1 MERTRMT
8 LIVAMIALAIIAF
21 CGIIQESEGGGSSS
35 LSIDKVDYDPSLGT
49 LTIEGTALS
58 SSIEACVV
66 AENYI
71 SQYFSFFPDNGHF
84 SGQMRVG
91 DLKPGVAKVTIFTSV
106 TTKAEKSFIVPSLYI
121 SSVDYDSEK
130 GIVTVSGVSTERS
143 VEISIKS
150 PTGDSTPYY
159 SFITEDGLFSGEMNV
174 GVLVAGDYEVT
185 AFTSS
190 SNVAK
195 KTFTVSGTIIHATGI
210 SLDRH
215 KVDITA
221 TNSTSLVA
229 TVSPSNATD
238 SVIWSTSNNLIVEVS
253 QNGLLIPKAC
263 GKATI
268 KVKAG
273 EFEDTCEVSVGY
285 AQLLISS
292 AEISLY
298 VGDSSNISITV
309 PSGYDESDKSKY
321 VWRISS
327 GQGKISLDYDGK
339 VANVSAKY
347 PGMAVI
353 TAIYDN
359 LYEASCEIK
368 ISERPPSTDTYEYTF
383 LIRMDFCAED
393 ANTGDSG
400 FDAASLKDGVVISAV
415 STDAGTALEKA
426 LNDSK
431 IPCSF
436 FSGAGGGDVGTVYH
450 WVDNIFGLGD
460 YQYSNGTWRYW
471 IQYHNGVYN
480 NLTLG
485 YYKEGGHFEIIYGM
499 TGAPDSGDDAPVIMS
514 ATVPEVSLTYNGKE
528 QAGIP
533 DTSMYT
539 VKSGGTGKDI
549 GEYRAVLSLKPGYA
563 WADLRVA
570 DDNSAFGDKV
580 IQWQIVSGGSTE
592 PTDPDDPP
600 GPEPIEPSIPDTPND
615 HLDPTDPTVTV
626 EKDSIQNAD
635 GTITNVQTLTKTE
648 EDGKTTTTVITTT
661 PQNDGTVE
669 EIKSTSNSQTNEGGI
684 KTESS
689 LETVTIKDPNG
700 GVKSETHI
708 EVSVID
714 TTGSSGTGTKGVTI
728 TANDKGGNA
737 TVKAVY
743 QEGSQSASVVTEV
756 KTSEEN
762 GQVVISHESLDVALK
777 MQEMYSKKIVNEN
790 ESVKD
795 ATKVIQVGSGSSDAN
810 VKLSSDIVKKIAD
823 ADSAILVSGTA
834 GSMEVSKGVMSNI
847 SEYDDIAISVAKAI
861 EDVLTDEQKAA
872 INSDATVVK
881 VKVMSGDK
889 SIGDKLNG
897 EITISIK
904 HVTAPGMV
912 PVAYY
917 VHDDGTMEK
926 VDGKYNMKNNEMV
939 VKTTHCS
946 IYAVID
952 EAPESSSD
960 GNILLYAGIAIA
972 AVIIIAAIATFMLR
986 RR

>member
-1 MERTRMT
+1 MNVKRTIAILALLLMPIVIVTGAIGTDAEQAFSSEVSYFDGFVIVQGTVPEAYSNDQSHVEIEIQKTNGDFLAPGYAKPTSDGVYRGLVKVPLSKGQYLIKIDLVGSGQKTIRTSENLIIDDSTVVAVKSISLSPSSKELVVGGTAT
-8 LIVAMIALAIIAF
+8 LICTIDPITATDQYITWSSSNSSIASVDDNGKVTANSVGTATITATSIGGKEATSTIAVKPP
-21 CGIIQESEGGGSSS
+21 SGGSSES
-35 LSIDKVDYDPSLGT
+35 DTLDIVASNYTLYPDGTYVT
-49 LTIEGTALS
+49 LTAIYP
-58 SSIEACVV
+58 SSIG
-66 AENYI
+66 
-71 SQYFSFFPDNGHF
+71 PD
-84 SGQMRVG
+84 
-91 DLKPGVAKVTIFTSV
+91 
-106 TTKAEKSFIVPSLYI
+106 SLRW
-121 SSVDYDSEK
+121 S
-130 GIVTVSGVSTERS
+130 
-143 VEISIKS
+143 
-150 PTGDSTPYY
+150 
-159 SFITEDGLFSGEMNV
+159 
-174 GVLVAGDYEVT
+174 
-185 AFTSS
+185 
-190 SNVAK
+190 
-195 KTFTVSGTIIHATGI
+195 
-210 SLDRH
+210 
-215 KVDITA
+215 
-221 TNSTSLVA
+221 
-229 TVSPSNATD
+229 VSPSNYA
-238 SVIWSTSNNLIVEVS
+238 SFVESNTT
-253 QNGLLIPKAC
+253 
-263 GKATI
+263 GKAT
-268 KVKAG
+268 VHLEGKAVG
-273 EFEDTCEVSVGY
+273 TVTVTLSSV
-285 AQLLISS
+285 ASNVTATARLSII
-292 AEISLY
+292 EKP
-298 VGDSSNISITV
+298 DSDYSFFLRM
-309 PSGYDESDKSKY
+309 D
-321 VWRISS
+321 
-327 GQGKISLDYDGK
+327 LDYDK
-339 VANVSAKY
+339 ANYGTS
-347 PGMAVI
+347 GL
-353 TAIYDN
+353 T
-359 LYEASCEIK
+359 
-368 ISERPPSTDTYEYTF
+368 
-383 LIRMDFCAED
+383 AED
-393 ANTGDSG
+393 
-400 FDAASLKDGVVISAV
+400 LKEGVVFTGSGV
-415 STDAGTALEKA
+415 NAGVALESA
-426 LNDSK
+426 LRANGV
-431 IPCSF
+431 PCSF
-436 FSGAGGGDVGTVYH
+436 WSGGELKY
-450 WVDNIFGLGD
+450 WVNDIFGVGD
-460 YQYSNGTWRYW
+460 YQYSNGDWKYW
-471 IQYHNGVYN
+471 IQYHNGSYN
-480 NLTLG
+480 DWTLG
-485 YYKEGGHFEIIYGM
+485 HYTDGGSFELIYGI
-499 TGAPDSGDDAPVIMS
+499 TD
-514 ATVPEVSLTYNGKE
+514 
-528 QAGIP
+528 
-533 DTSMYT
+533 
-539 VKSGGTGKDI
+539 KSGQVIKP
-549 GEYRAVLSLKPGYA
+549 PGYE
-563 WADLRVA
+563 
-570 DDNSAFGDKV
+570 DNPDNPPSPK
-580 IQWQIVSGGSTE
+580 
-592 PTDPDDPP
+592 PDDPVNPP
-600 GPEPIEPSIPDTPND
+600 GPEPIEPSIPDAPND

-700 GVKSETHI
+700 SVKSETHI

-737 TVKAVY
+737 TVKAEH

-762 GQVVISHESLDVALK
+762 GQIVISHESLDVALK

-823 ADSAILVSGTA
+823 ADSAILVSGMA

-847 SEYDDIAISVAKAI
+847 SEYDDIVISVAKAI
-861 EDVLTDEQKAA
+861 ADVLTDEQKAA

-972 AVIIIAAIATFMLR
+972 AVIIIAAIAIFMLR

>member
-1 MERTRMT
+1 MLNITAYPYASTIQNWPEVMMMWSKKMKSFLPMVVLLALVIVVVPTLSDVDAAESTQLSASWTNDGVLIKGTAPSWAQWMEFDIVDSNNIVIHHAYYELKHGRSFSLTRDCDVGNSGTVVSYAKAVGVIKETNVWTIEFPRDIPTVRVNLSPSIVEMT
-8 LIVAMIALAIIAF
+8 L
-21 CGIIQESEGGGSSS
+21 
-35 LSIDKVDYDPSLGT
+35 
-49 LTIEGTALS
+49 
-58 SSIEACVV
+58 
-66 AENYI
+66 
-71 SQYFSFFPDNGHF
+71 
-84 SGQMRVG
+84 G
-91 DLKPGVAKVTIFTSV
+91 DQPYKVTISV
-106 TTKAEKSFIVPSLYI
+106 YPSNHTDDITWSSTNVSVATVDQDGNITAVKAGTTKIVATSGSGKIGECQVNVRNAPSEDPIPGVEREYTFEIKIMDPADASRANAGSWSVQDLLSGFSISAKGTDAAEALTTACN
-121 SSVDYDSEK
+121 EK
-130 GIVTVSGVSTERS
+130 GIPVQLN
-143 VEISIKS
+143 
-150 PTGDSTPYY
+150 P
-159 SFITEDGLFSGEMNV
+159 SGEYKGWV
-174 GVLVAGDYEVT
+174 G
-185 AFTSS
+185 
-190 SNVAK
+190 
-195 KTFTVSGTIIHATGI
+195 H
-210 SLDRH
+210 
-215 KVDITA
+215 
-221 TNSTSLVA
+221 
-229 TVSPSNATD
+229 
-238 SVIWSTSNNLIVEVS
+238 
-253 QNGLLIPKAC
+253 
-263 GKATI
+263 
-268 KVKAG
+268 
-273 EFEDTCEVSVGY
+273 
-285 AQLLISS
+285 
-292 AEISLY
+292 
-298 VGDSSNISITV
+298 
-309 PSGYDESDKSKY
+309 
-321 VWRISS
+321 
-327 GQGKISLDYDGK
+327 
-339 VANVSAKY
+339 
-347 PGMAVI
+347 M
-353 TAIYDN
+353 
-359 LYEASCEIK
+359 
-368 ISERPPSTDTYEYTF
+368 
-383 LIRMDFCAED
+383 
-393 ANTGDSG
+393 
-400 FDAASLKDGVVISAV
+400 
-415 STDAGTALEKA
+415 
-426 LNDSK
+426 
-431 IPCSF
+431 
-436 FSGAGGGDVGTVYH
+436 
-450 WVDNIFGLGD
+450 FGLGD
-460 YQYSNGTWRYW
+460 ENLGDGSWRYW
-471 IQYHNGVYN
+471 IQYHDGTYN
-480 NLTLG
+480 QWTLG
-485 YYKEGGHFEIIYGM
+485 HYTDGGTFTLTYGI
-499 TGAPDSGDDAPVIMS
+499 TIEAE
-514 ATVPEVSLTYNGKE
+514 VPEVTTSFEYDGKE
-528 QAGIP
+528 HAPVSSG
-533 DTSMYT
+533 DGYT
-539 VKSGGTGKDI
+539 IANDQRSTPKATAP
-549 GEYRAVLSLKPGYA
+549 GEYVVRLELNEKYIWSDGTVAPKEFR
-563 WADLRVA
+563 WA
-570 DDNSAFGDKV
+570 
-580 IQWQIVSGGSTE
+580 IIGSS
-592 PTDPDDPP
+592 DDDPFNP
-600 GPEPIEPSIPDTPND
+600 GIDIKPAPED

-737 TVKAVY
+737 TVKAEY

-834 GSMEVSKGVMSNI
+834 GSMEVSKTVMSNI

-861 EDVLTDEQKAA
+861 EDVLTDEQRIA

-904 HVTAPGMV
+904 HITAPGMV

>member
-1 MERTRMT
+1 MGNK
-8 LIVAMIALAIIAF
+8 LKILAVFALAIAF
-21 CGIIQESEGGGSSS
+21 SCVLISIDVNADATNDTPISITEASYSDGILTLAGTTNGHVGSSLKYYVMGQGHTSPYSYVKLSDGRFSTTCPIGHLDDGDYQVVMFDSSGVHSVSRTFRVSNDVPIEVIFTMRENHSMYVDSRVS
-35 LSIDKVDYDPSLGT
+35 LNALATISPSSYVSNVVWTYSGNAIEVDGGFVHAINAGTSILTGT
-49 LTIEGTALS
+49 LTNGDTIIIRNCLVTVNSNQQQGQPTIENDYTFFIQVKMDADIACIGTSYSAK
-58 SSIEACVV
+58 
-66 AENYI
+66 
-71 SQYFSFFPDNGHF
+71 
-84 SGQMRVG
+84 
-91 DLKPGVAKVTIFTSV
+91 DLMTGF
-106 TTKAEKSFIVPSLYI
+106 EI
-121 SSVDYDSEK
+121 SSK
-130 GIVTVSGVSTERS
+130 G
-143 VEISIKS
+143 
-150 PTGDSTPYY
+150 
-159 SFITEDGLFSGEMNV
+159 
-174 GVLVAGDYEVT
+174 
-185 AFTSS
+185 
-190 SNVAK
+190 
-195 KTFTVSGTIIHATGI
+195 
-210 SLDRH
+210 
-215 KVDITA
+215 
-221 TNSTSLVA
+221 
-229 TVSPSNATD
+229 
-238 SVIWSTSNNLIVEVS
+238 
-253 QNGLLIPKAC
+253 
-263 GKATI
+263 
-268 KVKAG
+268 
-273 EFEDTCEVSVGY
+273 
-285 AQLLISS
+285 
-292 AEISLY
+292 
-298 VGDSSNISITV
+298 
-309 PSGYDESDKSKY
+309 
-321 VWRISS
+321 
-327 GQGKISLDYDGK
+327 
-339 VANVSAKY
+339 
-347 PGMAVI
+347 
-353 TAIYDN
+353 
-359 LYEASCEIK
+359 
-368 ISERPPSTDTYEYTF
+368 
-383 LIRMDFCAED
+383 ED
-393 ANTGDSG
+393 AAD
-400 FDAASLKDGVVISAV
+400 
-415 STDAGTALEKA
+415 ALEKA
-426 LNDSK
+426 CMLNGIPVELGKRTGTEGWVVHMFNMSDELQPDGTWKYWVQHHNGSYNDWTLGHYKDGGYFSLMYAITAEIPQAKTGLYYNGNIQTGVAEGPGFTVTGGTAKDVGSYSAIATLTSK
-431 IPCSF
+431 DYMWTDGTTAPKTIVWSISA
-436 FSGAGGGDVGTVYH
+436 SGDPSGGGDT
-450 WVDNIFGLGD
+450 DP
-460 YQYSNGTWRYW
+460 T
-471 IQYHNGVYN
+471 
-480 NLTLG
+480 
-485 YYKEGGHFEIIYGM
+485 
-499 TGAPDSGDDAPVIMS
+499 PDQP
-514 ATVPEVSLTYNGKE
+514 TVPD
-528 QAGIP
+528 A
-533 DTSMYT
+533 
-539 VKSGGTGKDI
+539 
-549 GEYRAVLSLKPGYA
+549 
-563 WADLRVA
+563 
-570 DDNSAFGDKV
+570 
-580 IQWQIVSGGSTE
+580 
-592 PTDPDDPP
+592 
-600 GPEPIEPSIPDTPND
+600 PND

-756 KTSEEN
+756 KISEEN

-834 GSMEVSKGVMSNI
+834 GSMEVSKTVMSNI

-861 EDVLTDEQKAA
+861 EDVLTDEQRAA
-872 INSDATVVK
+872 INNDATVVK

-952 EAPESSSD
+952 EAPESSD
-960 GNILLYAGIAIA
+960 GNILLYTGIAIA